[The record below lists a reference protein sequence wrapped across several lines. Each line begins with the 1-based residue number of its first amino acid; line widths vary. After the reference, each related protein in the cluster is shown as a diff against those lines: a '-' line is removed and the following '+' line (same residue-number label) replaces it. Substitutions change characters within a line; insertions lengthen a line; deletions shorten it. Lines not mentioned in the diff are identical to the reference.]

1 MDPMSIGIKD
11 GQKSNKD
18 RKKPYFHAIYQSRTG
33 HDENISLEQGLD
45 LIFS

>member
-18 RKKPYFHAIYQSRTG
+18 RKKPYFHAIQSRTG